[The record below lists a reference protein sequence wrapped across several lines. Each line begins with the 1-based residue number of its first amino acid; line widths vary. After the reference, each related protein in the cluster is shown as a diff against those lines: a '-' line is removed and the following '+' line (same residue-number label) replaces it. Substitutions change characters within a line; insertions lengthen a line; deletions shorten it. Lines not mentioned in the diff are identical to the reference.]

1 MCIRDRFPESKY
13 TKEVDRMAKHARDYL
28 DRNKKDEDKDNNI

>member
-1 MCIRDRFPESKY
+1 
-13 TKEVDRMAKHARDYL
+13 MAKHARDYL